1 MTKPTDIHTIFPPLS
16 RNECLDK
23 LREDNQLYQ
32 KYNSLNTRWKEEFLD
47 FMSGKKT
54 LPLTYDPIFKK
65 LFNPEIYPERL
76 SDLISSI
83 ISIPVT
89 VIRALPLQ
97 ESILEGN
104 ALLIM
109 DILVQLEDGSLANVE
124 VQKIPYMFPAER
136 MSCYSSDLVLRQ
148 YSRVKGEKG
157 KAFTYKDMRPV
168 YTIIFFEKSLPE
180 FKAPA
185 LNGKYLHFGKT
196 IFDTG
201 LELELLQRFYLIS
214 LDVFS
219 ENKYPMDKNNRVTA
233 WLSLLAT
240 RNVDDLTE
248 ILAVYPWLEAIYQDM
263 ASYLHKPEE
272 VLTMFS
278 DALKIL
284 DHNTVQYMIDEMQ
297 NTIDDQK
304 AQLSDKESQLAD
316 KNSQLADKNAQLTDM
331 HSQLADKDSQLTDM
345 HSQLADKDSQIAGK
359 DSQINDLAAEIA
371 ALKKQLA
378 AQQK

>member
-1 MTKPTDIHTIFPPLS
+1 MHLLVLLVIIVDF
-16 RNECLDK
+16 
-23 LREDNQLYQ
+23 LY
-32 KYNSLNTRWKEEFLD
+32 FLW
-47 FMSGKKT
+47 
-54 LPLTYDPIFKK
+54 YDAIFKK

-180 FKAPA
+180 FKAPV

-196 IFDTG
+196 VFDTG

-219 ENKYPMDKNNRVTA
+219 ENKYPLDKNNRVTA

-240 RNVDDLTE
+240 HNVDDLSK

-304 AQLSDKESQLAD
+304 AQLCDKD
-316 KNSQLADKNAQLTDM
+316 
-331 HSQLADKDSQLTDM
+331 SQLADKDSQLTDM
-345 HSQLADKDSQIAGK
+345 HSQIVDK

-378 AQQK
+378 AQQNI

>member
-1 MTKPTDIHTIFPPLS
+1 M
-16 RNECLDK
+16 
-23 LREDNQLYQ
+23 
-32 KYNSLNTRWKEEFLD
+32 
-47 FMSGKKT
+47 
-54 LPLTYDPIFKK
+54 
-65 LFNPEIYPERL
+65 
-76 SDLISSI
+76 
-83 ISIPVT
+83 
-89 VIRALPLQ
+89 
-97 ESILEGN
+97 
-104 ALLIM
+104 
-109 DILVQLEDGSLANVE
+109 
-124 VQKIPYMFPAER
+124 
-136 MSCYSSDLVLRQ
+136 
-148 YSRVKGEKG
+148 
-157 KAFTYKDMRPV
+157 
-168 YTIIFFEKSLPE
+168 
-180 FKAPA
+180 
-185 LNGKYLHFGKT
+185 
-196 IFDTG
+196 
-201 LELELLQRFYLIS
+201 ELELLQRFYLIS

-304 AQLSDKESQLAD
+304 AQLSDA
-316 KNSQLADKNAQLTDM
+316 
-331 HSQLADKDSQLTDM
+331 HSQLTDM

>member
-32 KYNSLNTRWKEEFLD
+32 KYNSLNTHWKEEFLD

-157 KAFTYKDMRPV
+157 TAFTYKDMRPV

-180 FKAPA
+180 FKAPV
-185 LNGKYLHFGKT
+185 LNDKYLHFGKT
-196 IFDTG
+196 VFDTG

-263 ASYLHKPEE
+263 ASYLYKPEE

-304 AQLSDKESQLAD
+304 AQLSDKDSQLAD
-316 KNSQLADKNAQLTDM
+316 KD
-331 HSQLADKDSQLTDM
+331 SQLADKDSQLTDM
-345 HSQLADKDSQIAGK
+345 HSQLADKDSQLTNMHSQLADK
-359 DSQINDLAAEIA
+359 DSQIA
-371 ALKKQLA
+371 ALKAQLLS
-378 AQQK
+378 QQK

>member
-23 LREDNQLYQ
+23 LRRNDQLYQ
-32 KYNSLNTRWKEEFLD
+32 KYNSLNTHWKEEFLD

-83 ISIPVT
+83 IRIPVT

-185 LNGKYLHFGKT
+185 LNGNYLHFGKT

-248 ILAVYPWLEAIYQDM
+248 ILDVYPWLEAIYQDM

-304 AQLSDKESQLAD
+304 AQLSDA
-316 KNSQLADKNAQLTDM
+316 

-345 HSQLADKDSQIAGK
+345 YSQIVDK
-359 DSQINDLAAEIA
+359 NSQINDLVAEIA
-371 ALKKQLA
+371 ALRKQLA

>member
-1 MTKPTDIHTIFPPLS
+1 MPLIF
-16 RNECLDK
+16 
-23 LREDNQLYQ
+23 
-32 KYNSLNTRWKEEFLD
+32 
-47 FMSGKKT
+47 
-54 LPLTYDPIFKK
+54 
-65 LFNPEIYPERL
+65 
-76 SDLISSI
+76 
-83 ISIPVT
+83 
-89 VIRALPLQ
+89 
-97 ESILEGN
+97 
-104 ALLIM
+104 
-109 DILVQLEDGSLANVE
+109 
-124 VQKIPYMFPAER
+124 
-136 MSCYSSDLVLRQ
+136 
-148 YSRVKGEKG
+148 
-157 KAFTYKDMRPV
+157 
-168 YTIIFFEKSLPE
+168 
-180 FKAPA
+180 
-185 LNGKYLHFGKT
+185 
-196 IFDTG
+196 
-201 LELELLQRFYLIS
+201 

-304 AQLSDKESQLAD
+304 AQLSDAHSQLAD
-316 KNSQLADKNAQLTDM
+316 KD
-331 HSQLADKDSQLTDM
+331 SQLADKDSQLTDM
-345 HSQLADKDSQIAGK
+345 HSL
-359 DSQINDLAAEIA
+359 INDQAAEIA